1 MVKVCSF
8 QKNHSSCFT
17 CSRLLR
23 PGQTDRPTGSLLLKF
38 GGFGRRNP
46 LNPHESIESM
56 SCLQPSEGEVPHAAF
71 LCKTLTTVG
80 ALMPES
86 EASTVLFG
94 NSVQKSCVFEVQ
106 HREWHCF
113 VDSCDNIAG
122 SSYGMVSCSKM
133 PLNSRNFPN
142 SHISAWLLV
151 GFWDLARSAFPA
163 TVLYRFRL
171 RWIYRDWM
179 AGLELIMI
187 SCLSFWRHLRCQQN
201 PNYQTR
207 SQGSFCEAAK
217 PNNCLVQ
224 EMETFDSH
232 KAEVILLKSGDI
244 DCRCLI
250 FDLFFGIE
258 LLYLVCWWQ
267 VKLQRKILACLADE
281 DWLPSFPSSIWRWG
295 DCIRKRPVHC
305 VRRHL

>member
-1 MVKVCSF
+1 MNQLNPCLVFIVF
-8 QKNHSSCFT
+8 N
-17 CSRLLR
+17 
-23 PGQTDRPTGSLLLKF
+23 LLKVKSHMPLFSAKLSQQSGHCQKVKPAQYSLEIQCKSLVCLRYNIENGIALSIPVTTLLGVPMAWCHAQKCLWTVEIFQTATFLLGCWLDF
-38 GGFGRRNP
+38 G
-46 LNPHESIESM
+46 
-56 SCLQPSEGEVPHAAF
+56 
-71 LCKTLTTVG
+71 TTVPY
-80 ALMPES
+80 L
-86 EASTVLFG
+86 
-94 NSVQKSCVFEVQ
+94 
-106 HREWHCF
+106 
-113 VDSCDNIAG
+113 
-122 SSYGMVSCSKM
+122 
-133 PLNSRNFPN
+133 
-142 SHISAWLLV
+142 
-151 GFWDLARSAFPA
+151 
-163 TVLYRFRL
+163 FRL

-187 SCLSFWRHLRCQQN
+187 SCLLFWRHLRCQQN